1 MGFFDGCFVGC
12 PVGLLLGAN
21 ADVGELVG
29 TLVGKGLG
37 ALEGTSL
44 ILEGAIEGLSVAL
57 FVPVSTSAHC

>member
-12 PVGLLLGAN
+12 PVGLFGAD